1 MDYRPKNPCVA
12 RNTTQLGGGSCLM
25 RGKSR
30 KVAFTLA
37 EVLITLGIIGV
48 VAALTIPQLVQNYRK
63 HVAEVALERV
73 ANILTGAFRLAE
85 NDYGEAINW
94 GTINSPDAIK
104 KYLMPYIP
112 GSKFIDE
119 GHMRLIRVYSSDKS
133 NSMTL
138 NGGWSSGLK
147 LKTGEVLKLNGGIYE
162 DNNLIQI
169 GVLLLENKSG
179 IYISGK
185 DYFTYFID
193 KRKGVAG
200 AQAWSEFWN
209 VSCNKDV
216 VTQIQFCKTS
226 VSHSANCLARIE
238 CNGWKIPDDYPIKF

>member
-1 MDYRPKNPCVA
+1 M
-12 RNTTQLGGGSCLM
+12 
-25 RGKSR
+25 
-30 KVAFTLA
+30 
-37 EVLITLGIIGV
+37 
-48 VAALTIPQLVQNYRK
+48 AALTIPQLVQNYRK
-63 HVAEVALERV
+63 HVVEVALERV

-94 GTINSPDAIK
+94 DTINSPDAIK

-200 AQAWSEFWN
+200 AQAWSEYWN

-216 VTQIQFCKTS
+216 VTQNQFCKTS
-226 VSHSANCLARIE
+226 IGHSANCLARIE